1 VPDLEAAR
9 KFYGETLGLRT
20 SVPLEGVLLAL
31 HLSGDRDTLIY
42 HKPDHKPADYTILSF
57 EVDDV
62 EWAVYERSSRL

>member
-1 VPDLEAAR
+1 
-9 KFYGETLGLRT
+9 
-20 SVPLEGVLLAL
+20 VPLEGVLLAL